1 MYPIMKSTDQQKVE
15 LSEQILKNFL
25 KRISNGKVSELA
37 KDLGLPYELVYNLVH
52 GRINSLSADNYKIIF
67 GEEPPY
73 QALKRVDGAYFRGM
87 VRLWLYLN
95 DDATKADLYREF
107 YQGKNFK
114 KVDYRIFNGFTKTV
128 EKKLEKVME
137 QKFFAQG
144 FNRPEIIKLIKE
156 LVLIENE
163 ERVFYTEIKP
173 ILDYIE
179 KILEVNPTRV
189 LNQYCGRYES
199 GELKTVSK
207 KIYDDALKLKKRA
220 ENALSSGS
228 KFDVEKIR
236 EEIYG
241 KREGFILYSE
251 LEEELEFLNNYGGK
265 SLRQYLGRSISHYKK
280 SQLKR
285 IASWRAQKIKDA
297 CGELINNKPELALI
311 SLPKSHARMRIK
323 KLLSVLKSYLI
334 ARIIEDEDGIERLIL
349 TPAYYSKERY
359 ETEKYGFTSM
369 HKTAYFLGMSKIAFD
384 LLVIAHLDMFRR
396 IATYNKGWYLPYL
409 YLKKLKEKKGFD
421 LIKAK
426 YEVLAKNYK
435 ESHRPVENKRQSIN
449 VSNEKASR
457 QMEKTKQA
465 CTVEIPQ
472 QPILCIEASALE
484 FYST

>member
-1 MYPIMKSTDQQKVE
+1 MMMQ
-15 LSEQILKNFL
+15 
-25 KRISNGKVSELA
+25 
-37 KDLGLPYELVYNLVH
+37 
-52 GRINSLSADNYKIIF
+52 
-67 GEEPPY
+67 
-73 QALKRVDGAYFRGM
+73 
-87 VRLWLYLN
+87 
-95 DDATKADLYREF
+95 
-107 YQGKNFK
+107 
-114 KVDYRIFNGFTKTV
+114 
-128 EKKLEKVME
+128 
-137 QKFFAQG
+137 
-144 FNRPEIIKLIKE
+144 
-156 LVLIENE
+156 LVLNE
-163 ERVFYTEIKP
+163 DEDRVFYTEIKP

-189 LNQYCGRYES
+189 LNQYCARYES

-207 KIYDDALKLKKRA
+207 KIYDYALKLKKRA

-228 KFDVEKIR
+228 KFDVEKIQ

-265 SLRQYLGRSISHYKK
+265 SLRQYLGRSISYYKK

-285 IASWRAQKIKDA
+285 IASWRAQKIKNA
-297 CGELINNKPELALI
+297 CSELINNKPELALI

-369 HKTAYFLGMSKIAFD
+369 HKTAYFLGMSKTAFD

-396 IATYNKGWYLPYL
+396 ITTYNKGWYLPYL

-465 CTVEIPQ
+465 CTVEIP
-472 QPILCIEASALE
+472 
-484 FYST
+484 